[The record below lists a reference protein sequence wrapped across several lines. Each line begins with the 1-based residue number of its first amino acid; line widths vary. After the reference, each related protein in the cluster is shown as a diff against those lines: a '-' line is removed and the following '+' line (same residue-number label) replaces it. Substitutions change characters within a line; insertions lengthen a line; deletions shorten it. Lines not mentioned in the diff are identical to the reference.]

1 MWRIV
6 NCFAARAR
14 LLPLSFCFKVLYR
27 PREHRHRGDRQ
38 KARIVLH
45 NHHKHLCFSL
55 VRESSHVRQIQFSPA
70 ERFVFRKVD
79 YVLHGTFLS
88 DDSSNSIA
96 GSRLWLRPVGIPY
109 INTLPSFEDR
119 YGPIFNQRIYVIIF
133 HFCQKSFLL
142 SFIWGLYCCF
152 LPSKWDQNGLILGT
166 KKFGEHSPNSVVL
179 LHFAAEIAYCCFHLL
194 HRQKKPRRVH
204 ASAKRYQ
211 ILASNSDG
219 VNATTLLWAKS
230 RTFRVII

>member
-1 MWRIV
+1 MITTRISV
-6 NCFAARAR
+6 LSWFDSPLMSARYSS
-14 LLPLSFCFKVLYR
+14 PLRNDLSSAKLFLFFMVHSF
-27 PREHRHRGDRQ
+27 PTADQ
-38 KARIVLH
+38 
-45 NHHKHLCFSL
+45 
-55 VRESSHVRQIQFSPA
+55 
-70 ERFVFRKVD
+70 
-79 YVLHGTFLS
+79 
-88 DDSSNSIA
+88 NSIA

-133 HFCQKSFLL
+133 HFLSKII
-142 SFIWGLYCCF
+142 SFIIYLGFILLF
-152 LPSKWDQNGLILGT
+152 FAFKMGPKWSHFEG

>member
-1 MWRIV
+1 MITTRISV
-6 NCFAARAR
+6 LSWFDSPLMSARYSS
-14 LLPLSFCFKVLYR
+14 PLRNDLSSAKLILFFMVHSF
-27 PREHRHRGDRQ
+27 PTADQ
-38 KARIVLH
+38 
-45 NHHKHLCFSL
+45 
-55 VRESSHVRQIQFSPA
+55 
-70 ERFVFRKVD
+70 
-79 YVLHGTFLS
+79 
-88 DDSSNSIA
+88 NSIA

-133 HFCQKSFLL
+133 YPSSKIV
-142 SFIWGLYCCF
+142 SFIIYLGFILLFFAFKMGPKWSHFGDKKIRRTLSEFSRAITLRCRNPRS
-152 LPSKWDQNGLILGT
+152 LPPFSPWA
-166 KKFGEHSPNSVVL
+166 KK
-179 LHFAAEIAYCCFHLL
+179 
-194 HRQKKPRRVH
+194 QPRRVH

>member
-1 MWRIV
+1 MITTRISV
-6 NCFAARAR
+6 LSWFESPLMSARYSS
-14 LLPLSFCFKVLYR
+14 PLRNDLSSAKLILFF
-27 PREHRHRGDRQ
+27 
-38 KARIVLH
+38 IVH
-45 NHHKHLCFSL
+45 PFPTPD
-55 VRESSHVRQIQFSPA
+55 Q
-70 ERFVFRKVD
+70 
-79 YVLHGTFLS
+79 
-88 DDSSNSIA
+88 NSIA

-133 HFCQKSFLL
+133 HFLSKIISL

>member
-1 MWRIV
+1 MITTRISV
-6 NCFAARAR
+6 LSWFDSPLMSARYSS
-14 LLPLSFCFKVLYR
+14 PLRNDLSSAKLFLFFMVHSF
-27 PREHRHRGDRQ
+27 PTADQ
-38 KARIVLH
+38 
-45 NHHKHLCFSL
+45 
-55 VRESSHVRQIQFSPA
+55 
-70 ERFVFRKVD
+70 
-79 YVLHGTFLS
+79 
-88 DDSSNSIA
+88 NSIA

-133 HFCQKSFLL
+133 HFLSKII
-142 SFIWGLYCCF
+142 SFIIYLGFILLF
-152 LPSKWDQNGLILGT
+152 FAFKMGPKWSPFGD

>member
-1 MWRIV
+1 MITTRISV
-6 NCFAARAR
+6 LSWFDSPLMSARYSS
-14 LLPLSFCFKVLYR
+14 PLRNDLSSAKLFLFFMVHSF
-27 PREHRHRGDRQ
+27 PTADQ
-38 KARIVLH
+38 
-45 NHHKHLCFSL
+45 
-55 VRESSHVRQIQFSPA
+55 
-70 ERFVFRKVD
+70 
-79 YVLHGTFLS
+79 
-88 DDSSNSIA
+88 NSIA
-96 GSRLWLRPVGIPY
+96 GSLLWLRPVGIPY

>member
-1 MWRIV
+1 MITTRISV
-6 NCFAARAR
+6 LSWFDSPLMSARYSS
-14 LLPLSFCFKVLYR
+14 PLRNDLSSAKLFLFFMVHSF
-27 PREHRHRGDRQ
+27 PTADQ
-38 KARIVLH
+38 
-45 NHHKHLCFSL
+45 
-55 VRESSHVRQIQFSPA
+55 
-70 ERFVFRKVD
+70 
-79 YVLHGTFLS
+79 
-88 DDSSNSIA
+88 NSIA

-133 HFCQKSFLL
+133 HFLSKII
-142 SFIWGLYCCF
+142 SFIIYLGFILLF
-152 LPSKWDQNGLILGT
+152 FAFKMGSKWSHFGD

>member
-1 MWRIV
+1 MTTTRISV
-6 NCFAARAR
+6 LSWFDSPLMSARYSS
-14 LLPLSFCFKVLYR
+14 PLRNDLSSAKLFLFFMVHSF
-27 PREHRHRGDRQ
+27 PTPAQ
-38 KARIVLH
+38 IQ
-45 NHHKHLCFSL
+45 SL
-55 VRESSHVRQIQFSPA
+55 VRDCGCVLWVYHTSIPCLHSRTDMVPFS
-70 ERFVFRKVD
+70 
-79 YVLHGTFLS
+79 
-88 DDSSNSIA
+88 
-96 GSRLWLRPVGIPY
+96 
-109 INTLPSFEDR
+109 INASTSLFF
-119 YGPIFNQRIYVIIF
+119 I
-133 HFCQKSFLL
+133 FCQKSFLL

>member
-1 MWRIV
+1 MITTRISV
-6 NCFAARAR
+6 LSWFDSPLMSARYSS
-14 LLPLSFCFKVLYR
+14 PLRNDLSSAKLFLFFMVHSF
-27 PREHRHRGDRQ
+27 PTADQ
-38 KARIVLH
+38 
-45 NHHKHLCFSL
+45 
-55 VRESSHVRQIQFSPA
+55 
-70 ERFVFRKVD
+70 
-79 YVLHGTFLS
+79 
-88 DDSSNSIA
+88 NSIA

-119 YGPIFNQRIYVIIF
+119 YGPISNQRIYVIIF
-133 HFCQKSFLL
+133 YPSSKII
-142 SFIWGLYCCF
+142 SFIIHLEF
-152 LPSKWDQNGLILGT
+152 ILLFFTFKMGPKQSHFGD

>member
-1 MWRIV
+1 MITTRISV
-6 NCFAARAR
+6 LPWFESPLMSARYSS
-14 LLPLSFCFKVLYR
+14 PLRNDLSSAKLILFFMVHSF
-27 PREHRHRGDRQ
+27 PTP
-38 KARIVLH
+38 A
-45 NHHKHLCFSL
+45 
-55 VRESSHVRQIQFSPA
+55 QI
-70 ERFVFRKVD
+70 
-79 YVLHGTFLS
+79 
-88 DDSSNSIA
+88 SIA

-133 HFCQKSFLL
+133 HFLSKII
-142 SFIWGLYCCF
+142 SFIIYLGFILLF
-152 LPSKWDQNGLILGT
+152 FAFKMGPKWSHFGD

>member
-1 MWRIV
+1 MNYSSSISRFFTDRSCLLAHLLFSV
-6 NCFAARAR
+6 VSPTAHR
-14 LLPLSFCFKVLYR
+14 LFTR
-27 PREHRHRGDRQ
+27 PSRHFIFTGIKCCDN
-38 KARIVLH
+38 ALISIPCLH
-45 NHHKHLCFSL
+45 SRTDMVPFS
-55 VRESSHVRQIQFSPA
+55 
-70 ERFVFRKVD
+70 
-79 YVLHGTFLS
+79 
-88 DDSSNSIA
+88 
-96 GSRLWLRPVGIPY
+96 
-109 INTLPSFEDR
+109 INASTSLFF
-119 YGPIFNQRIYVIIF
+119 I
-133 HFCQKSFLL
+133 FCQKSFLL

>member
-1 MWRIV
+1 MITTRISV
-6 NCFAARAR
+6 LSWFDSPLMSARYSS
-14 LLPLSFCFKVLYR
+14 PLRNDLSSAKLFLFFMVHSF
-27 PREHRHRGDRQ
+27 PTADQ
-38 KARIVLH
+38 
-45 NHHKHLCFSL
+45 
-55 VRESSHVRQIQFSPA
+55 
-70 ERFVFRKVD
+70 
-79 YVLHGTFLS
+79 
-88 DDSSNSIA
+88 NSIA

-133 HFCQKSFLL
+133 HFLSKIISL

-204 ASAKRYQ
+204 ASAERYQ

>member
-1 MWRIV
+1 MITTRISV
-6 NCFAARAR
+6 LSWFESPLMSARYSSPLRNDLSSAKLI
-14 LLPLSFCFKVLYR
+14 LLFMVHSF
-27 PREHRHRGDRQ
+27 PTPDQ
-38 KARIVLH
+38 
-45 NHHKHLCFSL
+45 
-55 VRESSHVRQIQFSPA
+55 
-70 ERFVFRKVD
+70 
-79 YVLHGTFLS
+79 
-88 DDSSNSIA
+88 NSIA
-96 GSRLWLRPVGIPY
+96 GSQLWLRPVGIPY

-119 YGPIFNQRIYVIIF
+119 YGPIFNQRIYVIILYLSSKF
-133 HFCQKSFLL
+133 ASFVIHLE
-142 SFIWGLYCCF
+142 FIPLFFAFKMG
-152 LPSKWDQNGLILGT
+152 PKWSPFGDKKIR